1 MILHN
6 ATVDTILERRS
17 VRSYA
22 PQQITPDEL
31 ETILEAGR
39 SAPSGMNQQSAIA
52 VAVQSKAELAQLVE
66 LAKAAAHQDHN
77 PFYDAPTVI
86 LVFAKMT
93 NLATHGGRLYGD
105 REHASCREITGHR
118 YLLDLCRQCSVC
130 F

>member
-66 LAKAAAHQDHN
+66 LAKAAAHQPVLRCTYCDSGICQ
-77 PFYDAPTVI
+77 DDQSG
-86 LVFAKMT
+86 
-93 NLATHGGRLYGD
+93 THGGRLYGD

>member
-39 SAPSGMNQQSAIA
+39 SAQ
-52 VAVQSKAELAQLVE
+52 
-66 LAKAAAHQDHN
+66 AA
-77 PFYDAPTVI
+77 
-86 LVFAKMT
+86 
-93 NLATHGGRLYGD
+93 
-105 REHASCREITGHR
+105 
-118 YLLDLCRQCSVC
+118 
-130 F
+130 

>member
-66 LAKAAAHQDHN
+66 PGKGGSPSRPQPVLRCTYCDSGICQD
-77 PFYDAPTVI
+77 DQSG
-86 LVFAKMT
+86 
-93 NLATHGGRLYGD
+93 THGGRLYGD

>member
-6 ATVDTILERRS
+6 ATVDAILERRS

-52 VAVQSKAELAQLVE
+52 VAVQSKAELVQLRCTYCDSGIC
-66 LAKAAAHQDHN
+66 QDDQSGT
-77 PFYDAPTVI
+77 Y
-86 LVFAKMT
+86 
-93 NLATHGGRLYGD
+93 GGRLYGD